1 MNEEDTLKFDIP
13 TDAPRIIKVIG
24 VGGGGGN
31 AVQNMY
37 REGIHNVSFVVCNTD
52 SQALANSPIPSKVQL
67 GEKVTEGL
75 GAGNDPEVG
84 REAAEESRA
93 KIESLFNDGTKMV
106 FITAGMGG
114 GTGTGAAP
122 VVAEIAKGLNIL
134 TIGIVTIPFK
144 FEMGNKIHQALK
156 GVTEISKHVD
166 ALLVI
171 NNQRL
176 LDIYPELTIDDG
188 LCKVDEVLTTA
199 TKSIAEIIT
208 ARGTINLDFRDVS
221 RVLKNGGVAIMS
233 YGIEKGEQRLAL
245 AFEKALHSPLLN
257 NNDIYKSKKIL
268 FNIYY
273 NPNHPLKI
281 GEIEEVNSFMAQFTE
296 EEIEVIW
303 GISKDYSLEDGAVKV
318 TVLATGFS
326 MHNIPEMQ
334 PLLNEEEREREM
346 QEEKIKSMKD
356 AFYKEDFKI
365 YIFDD
370 SELDNESLISAVESL
385 PTHKRMAK
393 DMQQIKN
400 ISSEAKKAY
409 EPEYEQASE
418 ENVTINMDPEE
429 NPANDNSVEISYYQ
443 IIMDIFDII
452 SNDLKEAMKAKDKVA
467 LDTLRNIKKALLEAK
482 TAPGAGDSVDDATAT
497 KIISKLAKQG
507 RESAELFASQNRP
520 ELAAEELAQV
530 AVLEKYLPKQMSDE
544 ELTAALKSIIA
555 EVGASTPQEMGKVMG
570 VATKKL
576 AGMADGKAISAKVRE
591 LLA

>member
-37 REGIHNVSFVVCNTD
+37 REGIHNVSFVICNTD
-52 SQALANSPIPSKVQL
+52 SQALANSQIPTKVQL
-67 GEKVTEGL
+67 GETVTEGL

-84 REAAEESRA
+84 RQAAEESREDIKA
-93 KIESLFNDGTKMV
+93 LFNDGTKMV

-122 VVAEIAKGLNIL
+122 IVAEIAKSLNIL
-134 TIGIVTIPFK
+134 TIGIITIPFR

-156 GVTEISKHVD
+156 GVTEIAKHVD

-176 LDIYPELTIDDG
+176 LDIYPELDLDEG
-188 LCKVDEVLTTA
+188 LRKVDEVLTTA

-221 RVLKNGGVAIMS
+221 KVLKNGGVAIMS

-273 NPNHPLKI
+273 NPNTKLKI
-281 GEIEEVNSFMAQFTE
+281 GEIEEVNTFMSQFTE
-296 EEIEVIW
+296 EDIEVIW
-303 GISKDYSLEDGAVKV
+303 GISKDYALEEHAVKV
-318 TVLATGFS
+318 TVLATGFG
-326 MHNIPEMQ
+326 MQNIPEIK
-334 PLLNEEEREREM
+334 PLLNEQEREREL
-346 QEEKIKSMKD
+346 QEQEIQSMKD

-370 SELDNESLISAVESL
+370 EELDNELLIAAVESM
-385 PTHKRMAK
+385 PTHRRLAK
-393 DMQQIKN
+393 DLQHIKS
-400 ISSEAKKAY
+400 ISSAAKMND
-409 EPEYEQASE
+409 EQAVASE
-418 ENVTINMDPEE
+418 AVEEEPATDNTNNECSSTID
-429 NPANDNSVEISYYQ
+429 DKVEISY
-443 IIMDIFDII
+443 
-452 SNDLKEAMKAKDKVA
+452 
-467 LDTLRNIKKALLEAK
+467 
-482 TAPGAGDSVDDATAT
+482 
-497 KIISKLAKQG
+497 
-507 RESAELFASQNRP
+507 
-520 ELAAEELAQV
+520 
-530 AVLEKYLPKQMSDE
+530 
-544 ELTAALKSIIA
+544 
-555 EVGASTPQEMGKVMG
+555 
-570 VATKKL
+570 
-576 AGMADGKAISAKVRE
+576 
-591 LLA
+591 